1 MLNFRNTNFFFAIVL
16 IALIFCDVRYINVS
30 WGWYVALLVIYLLIQ
45 FWGSYF
51 VQSNFYMKVHY
62 RGNTTRRWIALSFDD
77 SPQENYT
84 AEVLDI
90 LKEKNVKATFFCIGE
105 NILRFP
111 ELVKRMYEEGHIIG
125 NHSYS
130 HHTWFDLFTVK
141 KMVNEIES
149 TNDIVRQQL
158 GITMQWF
165 RPPYGVTNPSL
176 SRAVKKTNM
185 QAIGWNIRSY
195 DTMFDNAEDLLEKL
209 KKMLQPGG
217 IILLHDKMLATKEML
232 SSFIDYVK
240 TEGYEIV
247 SMDKIL
253 DLKPYA

>member
-16 IALIFCDVRYINVS
+16 IAIIFYDVRYIDVS
-30 WGWYVALLVIYLLIQ
+30 WGWYAALLVIYLLIQ

-62 RGNTTRRWIALSFDD
+62 RGNTTKRWIALSFDD

-105 NILRFP
+105 NILRLP

-149 TNDIVRQQL
+149 TNDIVKQQL

-176 SRAVKKTNM
+176 SSAVKKTNM

-195 DTMFDNAEDLLEKL
+195 DTMFDSAEDLLEKL

-217 IILLHDKMLATKEML
+217 IILLHDKMLATKQML

-247 SMDKIL
+247 PMDKIL